1 MAPTVRTREATT
13 KDARPQVFGHDL
25 LELSKLQVEGAT
37 RSLPSEVSPLPCPL
51 CPPSHARDPSAGVRH
66 HAVGRGCQQWGGTCN
81 RGLQDLG
88 DKPRLPWEHS

>member
-66 HAVGRGCQQWGGTCN
+66 HAVGRGVSAVGRDLQQGFTGSGG
-81 RGLQDLG
+81 
-88 DKPRLPWEHS
+88 